1 MKDGHWETEE
11 DTRRTALY
19 QLHNGDKVVDYSQG
33 GCGVGDPLERD
44 IDAVWEDVRNELVSI
59 KSAREDYGVIIDP
72 ETLRLDRDGSEAV
85 RKELIKEHS
94 K

>member
-11 DTRRTALY
+11 DTRRTAIY

-33 GCGVGDPLERD
+33 GCGVGDPLDRD
-44 IDAVWEDVRNELVSI
+44 IDKVWEDVQDELVSI
-59 KSAREDYGVIIDP
+59 ESAREDYGVIIEP
-72 ETLRLDRDGSEAV
+72 KTFNLDRAGTEAL
-85 RKELIKEHS
+85 RKKLKN